1 VFHNTKRKPLMEAI
15 SFETAPGLIPG
26 RPAVTSHHPHH
37 TETTMTK
44 RKLLTEATGYADLPP
59 EEVRRALV
67 ARFDDGYLKVDQA
80 EGRVGVQGGW
90 WYRGEY
96 QLAPQGSGTRV
107 TLRAYNVATRG
118 RWAVPLANKLFAG
131 FAQQTQARLDE
142 LLRALEH
149 AA

>member
-1 VFHNTKRKPLMEAI
+1 
-15 SFETAPGLIPG
+15 
-26 RPAVTSHHPHH
+26 
-37 TETTMTK
+37 MTK

-142 LLRALEH
+142 LLCALEH